1 MEKDERVTIRFS
13 KEEYSI
19 LKENVDK
26 EGITLSNYI
35 RNKVSCCNNLIQ
47 DVDTGQVNLQNIK
60 KELIIMEN
68 YIEGLPQTKGD
79 IKEYIKERIENIWL
93 MLN

>member
-1 MEKDERVTIRFS
+1 
-13 KEEYSI
+13 
-19 LKENVDK
+19 
-26 EGITLSNYI
+26 
-35 RNKVSCCNNLIQ
+35 
-47 DVDTGQVNLQNIK
+47 
-60 KELIIMEN
+60 MEN

>member
-1 MEKDERVTIRFS
+1 MDNFNCKKMFNGRKLLIMEKDERVTIRFS

-47 DVDTGQVNLQNIK
+47 DIDTGQVNLQNIK
-60 KELIIMEN
+60 KN
-68 YIEGLPQTKGD
+68 
-79 IKEYIKERIENIWL
+79 
-93 MLN
+93 